1 LRRRLV
7 PFVLIVD
14 DQPGRRIAG
23 DTDLSVLD
31 RAEAVGHHRKAG
43 DAECHGP
50 ENVAIVESH
59 LQPFVEILVVHV
71 VNAVHRVHVSTR
83 QPLHCCIEL
92 GHHVIVVKEVARDRQ
107 RLRRDLIARYLI
119 AATIDRVEQRL
130 CEIDAGAEELHLLAE
145 THCRHAAGDAVVVA
159 PERAHQIVVL
169 ILKG

>member
-1 LRRRLV
+1 LPYTTFEVMVSTLWVWRRVAVGGVFSYLPHEAGDDLRRDLIDPVVVVAELRRRLV

-107 RLRRDLIARYLI
+107 RLRARS
-119 AATIDRVEQRL
+119 DRP
-130 CEIDAGAEELHLLAE
+130 ILHRG
-145 THCRHAAGDAVVVA
+145 HH
-159 PERAHQIVVL
+159 
-169 ILKG
+169 